1 MIECHDLPTAKVFAG
16 TLFRIAG
23 NSFDAGT
30 EVSKIVMFDK
40 KMTLASGTFGIIR
53 CIQISS
59 SILAAIPLP
68 NSKLTIGNEDYK
80 IINPQRHDNPA
91 FVTFWESE
99 IQRTT

>member
-30 EVSKIVMFDK
+30 AVSKIVMFDK
-40 KMTLASGTFGIIR
+40 KMTLTGGTFGIIR
-53 CIQISS
+53 CMQISS
-59 SILAAIPLP
+59 SVLPAIPLH
-68 NSKLTIGNEDYK
+68 NSMLRIDGTDYK
-80 IINPQRHDNPA
+80 ILNPQRHDNPA